1 MTKERI
7 EKAIEI
13 INYAIKNQIS
23 VKEAS
28 VKCGQSDTYVKNT
41 KAVVYDKYDE
51 GTLNDELF
59 TMFDTAYKRYTENTV
74 FGVKAEE
81 KLPTAPDKP
90 ADIPPAANG
99 REQLTFEQKGNTAII
114 DFKTDDKILGNSAIN
129 QDMIDKS
136 IPANQAILRNLAEGD
151 ESYPKN
157 HIKTL
162 DELLDYL
169 NVDREVWR
177 VERTRLNKW
186 DVTSWSEGYARTIQ
200 NFQVRADLVRNIQVV
215 KERMAGEIF
224 IDMIKNY
231 KPPVFLVGNTDAPK
245 SDENNLFEVSIFDLH
260 MGKLA
265 WGGETGENYDTKIA
279 RARFLESI
287 EKLVHRASGF
297 DYSRILF
304 PVGNDFFN
312 SDTIF
317 NTTTQGTQ
325 QDEDLRWQKT
335 FNVGTRLLVDA
346 INLLKQ
352 TGRPVDV
359 VVIPGN
365 HDFERSYYMGKF
377 LEAWFNND
385 PSVTMYNGASPRKYY
400 RFGKVLLGFTHGSEE
415 KESSLPLLM
424 ATDIESKP
432 MWSETIFH
440 EWHLGHIH
448 RKRNVNYKVVDT
460 KERTLNEDLGVTI
473 RYLSSLTG
481 TEEWHH
487 KKGFVGAIK
496 AADAFIWND
505 ELGLIAHL
513 NSNLIIE

>member
-7 EKAIEI
+7 EKAVEI

-28 VKCGQSDTYVKNT
+28 VACGYADTYVKNI
-41 KAVVYDKYDE
+41 KAVVYEKYE
-51 GTLNDELF
+51 YGTLEDELF
-59 TMFDTAYKRYTENTV
+59 NQFDSAYKDYEFYRKNKEITIKEPTNIKVSEPNKPNDLPSATEN
-74 FGVKAEE
+74 E
-81 KLPTAPDKP
+81 KTNYSEKGNV
-90 ADIPPAANG
+90 ADIEWVGGRHYPP
-99 REQLTFEQKGNTAII
+99 
-114 DFKTDDKILGNSAIN
+114 D
-129 QDMIDKS
+129 
-136 IPANQAILRNLAEGD
+136 
-151 ESYPKN
+151 

-162 DELLDYL
+162 PELLKICE
-169 NVDREVWR
+169 VDMDVWQVAEHR
-177 VERTRLNKW
+177 VNKW
-186 DVTSWSEGYARTIQ
+186 DVTAVIDKVPQTFQ
-200 NFQVRADLVRNIQVV
+200 NFQVKARLIRRPEVIKEKLAGQV
-215 KERMAGEIF
+215 F
-224 IDMIKNY
+224 LNMIKGY
-231 KPPVFLVGNTDAPK
+231 VAPK
-245 SDENNLFEVSIFDLH
+245 LDVTKFEIRPDENNLFEASIFDLH

-279 RARFLESI
+279 RKRFLDAI
-287 EKLVHRASGF
+287 TDLLINASRF
-297 DYSRILF
+297 DFSRILF

-335 FNVGTRLLVDA
+335 FNVGVQLLVDA

-352 TGRPVDV
+352 TGFPVDV

-385 PSVTMYNGASPRKYY
+385 ETITIINGASPRKYY

-432 MWSETIFH
+432 MWSETIYH

-448 RKRNVNYKVVDT
+448 RKRNVNYSVVDN
-460 KERTLNEDLGVTI
+460 KQRTLSEDLGVTV

-496 AADAFIWND
+496 AADGFIWND
-505 ELGLIAHL
+505 ERGLIAHL
-513 NSNLIIE
+513 NSNIKIINE